1 MPTAPDR
8 NPPDAA
14 QTVETMPASQA
25 RREWAQLLNRVQRD
39 GAPVLIEKNG
49 VPVAALIS
57 PRELDFLLS
66 ERANRERDF
75 AVIDELQAAYAAA
88 FADVPDDEL
97 ERQIEKAV
105 AEARAELRAE
115 ALAREQAAEAT
126 HAS

>member
-1 MPTAPDR
+1 
-8 NPPDAA
+8 
-14 QTVETMPASQA
+14 MPASQA

-57 PRELDFLLS
+57 PRKLDFLLA
-66 ERANRERDF
+66 EIEKRERGF
-75 AVIDELQAAYAAA
+75 QAIANIQAA

-97 ERQIEKAV
+97 EREVAKAV

-115 ALAREQAAEAT
+115 AHERTLAEA

>member
-1 MPTAPDR
+1 MSSNQPQ
-8 NPPDAA
+8 PPAVEVLAA
-14 QTVETMPASQA
+14 SEA
-25 RREWAQLLNRVQRD
+25 RRTFSQLLNRVHRD

-66 ERANRERDF
+66 ERAKRE
-75 AVIDELQAAYAAA
+75 QAFQAIAKIQAA
-88 FADVPDDEL
+88 FADVPGDEL
-97 ERQIEKAV
+97 EREIEKAV

-115 ALAREQAAEAT
+115 ALAREQAAEVA